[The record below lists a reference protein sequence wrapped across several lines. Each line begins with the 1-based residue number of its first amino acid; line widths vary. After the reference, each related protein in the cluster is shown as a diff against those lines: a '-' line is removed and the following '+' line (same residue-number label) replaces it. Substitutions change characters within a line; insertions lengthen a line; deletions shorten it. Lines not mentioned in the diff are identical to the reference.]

1 MAESERG
8 RCCGSARFALLRR
21 RDRWRARL
29 LEGCVGR
36 CAAARHRLAGWR
48 RADPGRRAVPAGLGE
63 LGCRLA
69 EAACRV
75 AGRLLHWALTAA
87 AGVLPMRVG
96 STASERIRHVFVLVL
111 ESRSFDHMLGASTGA
126 VSPDGELRPGIG
138 VDPVTGA
145 ATTVDGPG
153 DQRNSH
159 AGTDYRIR
167 LGPPFVLPVDP
178 PREFCDVRL
187 QLAGSPTDGRPHD
200 DRCAYTGDY
209 PPIDLSGFVRNYADE
224 AARKDG
230 SADPGAVMACFT
242 DRQVPVLATLAR
254 EFALCDRWF
263 SALPGPAWPNRFFL
277 HAASSAGLDRSPDP
291 SETIGSEP
299 AGYHFEHG
307 TIYEALDGKGLP
319 WRVYSGDALPQ
330 VSALAGMDLRRLLT
344 RYHHVDDLSDHLG
357 RRHYD
362 AAYTFI
368 EPCYGHV
375 PSHGAGL
382 RGGSG
387 QHPLDD
393 VTRGEALIKQVYE
406 AVRRSPHW
414 ESSLLVITYDE
425 HGGFYDHVPPPT
437 AVPPGDSVDPEH
449 NAHGFRFDRQGVR
462 VPAVVVSPW
471 VPDLRSPGVPG
482 QNCNLVDHTQYDH
495 GSLPATVEQL
505 FGLEPLT
512 QRDRHANHFAHL
524 LSARTPRT
532 APLTLPDPADPGPRE
547 VHGRTDGDRLVATAD
562 PAVAARPLTAS
573 VRGSLQTAAIL
584 HARLDPEQHEQ
595 VRQRVAAIGTVGEA
609 ARYLVEV
616 RARLREHGVPTA
628 RPREHGVRTARP
640 GGAAGT

>member
-1 MAESERG
+1 MAENERG
-8 RCCGSARFALLRR
+8 RCCGSARGALLRR

-29 LEGCVGR
+29 VEGGAGWCV
-36 CAAARHRLAGWR
+36 AARHRLADWR
-48 RADPGRRAVPAGLGE
+48 RAGPGLRVVPAGLGE

-69 EAACRV
+69 EAACGL
-75 AGRLLHWALTAA
+75 AGWLLYWALT
-87 AGVLPMRVG
+87 GVSRLLPGRLQG
-96 STASERIRHVFVLVL
+96 TASERIQHVFVLVL
-111 ESRSFDHMLGASTGA
+111 ENRSFDHMLGAATGA

-153 DQRNSH
+153 EQRNSH

-167 LGPPFVLPVDP
+167 LGAPFVLPVDP
-178 PREFCDVRL
+178 PHEFCDVRL
-187 QLAGSPTDGRPHD
+187 QLAGAPISGSPHD
-200 DRCAYTGDY
+200 DRCTYTGEY
-209 PPIDLSGFVRNYADE
+209 PPIDLSGFVQNYANE
-224 AARKDG
+224 AAVKHS

-263 SALPGPAWPNRFFL
+263 SALPGPTWPNRFFL

-291 SETIGSEP
+291 LETIGSKL

-307 TIYEALDGKGLP
+307 TIYEALDAKGLP

-330 VSALAGMDLRRLLT
+330 VSALAGMDLPVLLT
-344 RYHHVDDLSDHLG
+344 RYHHVADLAGHLSH
-357 RRHYD
+357 RRYD

-368 EPCYGHV
+368 EPSYGHV
-375 PSHGAGL
+375 LTHGADFQ
-382 RGGSG
+382 GGSS

-406 AVRRSPHW
+406 AIRQSPHW

-437 AVPPGDSVDPEH
+437 AVPPGDVIDPEN

-495 GSLPATVEQL
+495 GSLLATVEQL

-512 QRDRHANHFAHL
+512 QRDRHANTFAHL
-524 LSARTPRT
+524 LSARAPRP
-532 APLTLPDPADPGPRE
+532 APRTLPDPAESGFRLDDSGPG
-547 VHGRTDGDRLVATAD
+547 DDRLAAAAD
-562 PAVAARPLTAS
+562 PAVAERPLTATM
-573 VRGSLQTAAIL
+573 RGFVETAAIL
-584 HARLDPEQHEQ
+584 HARLHPDQHEQ
-595 VRQRVAAIGTVGEA
+595 VRQRIGAITTVGEA

-616 RARLREHGVPTA
+616 RGRLNER
-628 RPREHGVRTARP
+628 GVRTARP
-640 GGAAGT
+640 GGAGA